1 MKLDITSYTD
11 GDGKWFFNDI
21 PVASGTTY
29 NYSQQYI
36 STAPSYLYA
45 RFLLPGN
52 TYQYQFLKTVPTNNS
67 ATPLT
72 LTASVI
78 APANATSMTIWNA
91 LSSIGSV
98 TLDTFSLSTPNL
110 TNTGAPPDTTPPV
123 VTFVSPLSGS
133 L

>member
-72 LTASVI
+72 LTASVM

-98 TLDTFSLSTPNL
+98 TLDTFSLSTPGQ
-110 TNTGAPPDTTPPV
+110 TNTGTNPDTIPPV
-123 VTFVSPLSGS
+123 VTLTGPVEL
-133 L
+133 